1 MTLLTCS
8 SIRRRLPAFY
18 DRELPVQEQIAI
30 ESHLQDCPPCACALR
45 EMQEV
50 GQALRLAAAPG
61 PSDDWTGLQPG
72 VISRMRAEAHESWT
86 ARSSRFL
93 DDLHLVWIGL
103 AATAATFLCG
113 AVALSALHFGSPE
126 RRVDS
131 LATALTIMAEA
142 AAAPTGSNLNPV
154 RLDERLGPRYS
165 PLVDYL
171 QAPSVPKEGAME
183 AMLLTA
189 VSDEELMLALSAVVT
204 REGRLSDLAVLTN
217 DVHRQEIE
225 MILEGIAQA
234 RLEPA
239 RVGSDPIAVNLVW
252 LLTHTTVKAKAPRT
266 I

>member
-1 MTLLTCS
+1 M
-8 SIRRRLPAFY
+8 
-18 DRELPVQEQIAI
+18 
-30 ESHLQDCPPCACALR
+30 
-45 EMQEV
+45 
-50 GQALRLAAAPG
+50 
-61 PSDDWTGLQPG
+61 
-72 VISRMRAEAHESWT
+72 
-86 ARSSRFL
+86 
-93 DDLHLVWIGL
+93 
-103 AATAATFLCG
+103 
-113 AVALSALHFGSPE
+113 
-126 RRVDS
+126 DS
-131 LATALTIMAEA
+131 LATALAVM
-142 AAAPTGSNLNPV
+142 AAPTGSNLNPV

-239 RVGSDPIAVNLVW
+239 RAGSDPIAVNLVW